1 MLRLGTRLGLAA
13 CGRPFIGG
21 LLARGLAAP
30 ALVHAASVAVP
41 FISTCDHAGIP
52 GRGSAVDL
60 RAALGLA
67 VGVGVLVA
75 QPDATECL
83 PKPKGKGRAAPAA
96 QPPPAKKKAGPALDA
111 IAAAPHRATANT
123 ECMRSCEVRAC
134 LGACKR
140 R

>member
-1 MLRLGTRLGLAA
+1 MGTAAAHAVLNLCHAAPRHAPLARLMP
-13 CGRPFIGG
+13 GRPFIGG

-30 ALVHAASVAVP
+30 ALVNAASVAVP

-75 QPDATECL
+75 QPDATECS

-111 IAAAPHRATANT
+111 IAAAPHRH
-123 ECMRSCEVRAC
+123 SQH
-134 LGACKR
+134 
-140 R
+140 